1 VRIRTGLE
9 GAAGGAVQARH
20 VALLAAVLGLSVADT
35 ATVGAIAGPLER
47 ALSIGN
53 TQIGLLVTA
62 STVVAAVATLPL
74 GALADRV
81 DRVRLLTAAILT
93 WSAVLLVC
101 GAATSYPVL
110 LGARLVLGVLVAT
123 AGPVV
128 ASLSGDLFPAAQRG
142 RIYGLIL
149 TGELLGLGLG
159 FVVGGEIAAAF
170 SWRWAFWVLAAPG
183 LLVAAAVRT
192 GLAEPRRQAR
202 DRDRDRHRDRDRD
215 RDLPED
221 DDAPA
226 AGTPEPMTASLAA
239 HHVRPHPGRV
249 ITDDP
254 AQWSLWRAA
263 GYLVTSR
270 SVLALVVASGLG
282 YAFLAGFRTFGV
294 LYVQDRFGLGQASAT
309 LLVAVIGLGALLG
322 VQLTGRLADQMSRAG
337 NVAARP
343 LLAAAAFG
351 VAAVAVVPALLTPS
365 AVLCLGL
372 LALTAAALGGAN
384 PPLDAARLD
393 LVHPR
398 LWGRAEAVRTV
409 LRQSLEA
416 GAPLLVGY
424 LSVHLGARTSTS
436 SAVSGVGGTTGS
448 GGSDTAL
455 GHTFLV
461 LAITLP
467 VAAALLLRT
476 ARRTYPRDVA
486 TALAT
491 PPTRQTQQ
499 TQQTQEEHHP

>member
-1 VRIRTGLE
+1 VTLRARLARADV
-9 GAAGGAVQARH
+9 AALQARH
-20 VALLAAVLGLSVADT
+20 VMLLAAVLGLSAADT

-47 ALSIGN
+47 ALDVGN

-62 STVVAAVATLPL
+62 STAVAAVATLPL

-101 GAATSYPVL
+101 GAATSFPTL
-110 LGARLVLGVLVAT
+110 LAARLVLGVLVAT

-149 TGELLGLGLG
+149 SGELIGLGLG
-159 FVVGGEIAAAF
+159 FVVGGEIAAAL
-170 SWRWAFWVLAAPG
+170 SWRWSFWVLAAPG
-183 LLVAAAVRT
+183 LLVAAAVHT
-192 GLAEPRRQAR
+192 GLAEPRRHA
-202 DRDRDRHRDRDRD
+202 HRT
-215 RDLPED
+215 
-221 DDAPA
+221 PA
-226 AGTPEPMTASLAA
+226 DTTAGTEKTPHDPVAGAPEPLAAALAA
-239 HHVRPHPGRV
+239 HGVRPHRNRV
-249 ITDDP
+249 LVDDP

-263 GYLVTSR
+263 TYLVTGR

-309 LLVAVIGLGALLG
+309 LLVAAIGLGALLG
-322 VQLTGRLADQMSRAG
+322 VQLTGRLADRLVVAG
-337 NVAARP
+337 HVAARP

-351 VAAVAVVPALLTPS
+351 VAAATVIPALLTPS
-365 AVLCLGL
+365 TLLALGL
-372 LALTAAALGGAN
+372 LVLTAAALGGAN

-393 LVHPR
+393 LVNPR

-424 LSVHLGARTSTS
+424 LSVRLGAHT
-436 SAVSGVGGTTGS
+436 SGVGGGD
-448 GGSDTAL
+448 GEPRGTAL
-455 GHTFLV
+455 GHTLLV
-461 LAITLP
+461 LATTMP

-491 PPTRQTQQ
+491 PTQP
-499 TQQTQEEHHP
+499 HRGHP